1 MKKVILFAL
10 GIYLVL
16 FAIFSGGT
24 FDALIVLFIAGSI
37 PGTTASIPA
46 DAMLL
51 FWGVLAWLML
61 VRLAIIPLL
70 KFGYDVHK
78 PLIEQAKPLDA
89 TKASSPKTTPKRRY
103 SAIGKNTTKPL
114 SSAK

>member
-1 MKKVILFAL
+1 MKKFIIYAL

-16 FAIFSGGT
+16 SAFISGGVL
-24 FDALIVLFIAGSI
+24 DALMALFIAGAI

-51 FWGVLAWLML
+51 FWGVIAWLAL

-78 PLIEQAKPLDA
+78 PLIEQAKPISA
-89 TKASSPKTTPKRRY
+89 TKATNTVATPKRRY
-103 SAIGKNTTKPL
+103 STVSTKTTKPL
-114 SSAK
+114 NSAK